1 MFDFDEHIYILHTQQ
16 GDTEAFTP
24 LVEKYHSRVYI
35 HILGR
40 VKDPE
45 IAKDST
51 QDTWLRAFR
60 GIQTFRCE
68 SAFYSWL
75 YRIAEN
81 VIKDHFRKQK
91 HRDTDPLHTVD
102 EYRITDT
109 HTCPSRDIER
119 QELRQH
125 LRTAIAQLTPLR
137 RRVFCLYYHHELPI
151 KAIAHRLSKSEGT
164 IKSHL
169 RNARL
174 QLREQ
179 LTPFFV

>member
-45 IAKDST
+45 VAKDLS

-91 HRDTDPLHTVD
+91 HDTEPLHTVD
-102 EYRITDT
+102 ECRIVDPLP
-109 HTCPSRDIER
+109 CPSRGILR
-119 QELRQH
+119 KELREH
-125 LRTAIAQLTPLR
+125 LHGAIQQLTPIR
-137 RRVFCLYYHHELPI
+137 KQVFHLYYEEEQSI
-151 KAIAHRLSKSEGT
+151 KAIAQRLKRSEGT

-174 QLREQ
+174 QLQEH